1 MGLFIE
7 FRFVFFVFF
16 SRKNPVLDEEN
27 IDLLKQGA

>member
-7 FRFVFFVFF
+7 FRFVVVVF